1 MTRSEA
7 ERKDSGT
14 FLCPALSGNPTNNT
28 GLLYVSEA
36 EKLEVA

>member
-7 ERKDSGT
+7 EGKDSGT

-28 GLLYVSEA
+28 GILLYVSEA
-36 EKLEVA
+36 ETLEL